1 MNGSLI
7 PTIYALPL
15 AIAALKTKRPI
26 LPNPLIP
33 NLTPDISMK
42 IFYLFIY
49 LLKLLVN
56 NFRHIYN
63 ELNNIIIRIII

>member
-49 LLKLLVN
+49 
-56 NFRHIYN
+56 
-63 ELNNIIIRIII
+63 